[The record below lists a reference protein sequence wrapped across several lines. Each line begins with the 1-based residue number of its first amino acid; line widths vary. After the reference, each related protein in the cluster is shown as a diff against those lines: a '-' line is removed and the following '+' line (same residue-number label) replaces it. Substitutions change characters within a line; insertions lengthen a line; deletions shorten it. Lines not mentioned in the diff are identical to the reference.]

1 MQEVSSVY
9 TSLLVD
15 TNEFPFMPQVF
26 HLLNSHPLGEIDR
39 GSLEG
44 AGHLINGKALIEA
57 CLARRIALSAE
68 ASSSVQSES
77 DHWVM

>member
-1 MQEVSSVY
+1 MREVSSVFI
-9 TSLLVD
+9 SLLVD
-15 TNEFPFMPQVF
+15 TNEFPFMPQV
-26 HLLNSHPLGEIDR
+26 LVTLGEIDR

-57 CLARRIALSAE
+57 CLVRRIALSAE
-68 ASSSVQSES
+68 ASSSFQSES